1 MNQVFDFRRFT
12 LLVGK
17 HWSENRKKYLFGIGG
32 MIALLVFW
40 FAFILL
46 VDERRIPNELQAMTY
61 YFGLAITGCFFGSIL
76 FSDIASGPKA
86 MSYLSFPASHL
97 EKLICGLLYGV
108 VIFFGVFTLAF
119 YLVDI
124 PMVMFSDK
132 STVTTVVNGVET
144 IYEDKVVNIFG
155 NPFNV
160 PEGNPGPTTIF
171 LYSYVAVQSAFILGG
186 VYFPK
191 FSFLKTA
198 IVLLLLVLFLVFF
211 LTKVLSGILPE
222 GNNFSDLS
230 TMRVYEPDGN
240 YTNYKTVA
248 LPYWM
253 QQTLKYVVQFAFAPI
268 FWVVTYFR
276 IKEKQV

>member
-17 HWSENRKKYLFGIGG
+17 HWSENRKKYLFGIAG

-40 FAFILL
+40 FAFVML
-46 VDERRIPNELQAMTY
+46 VDDRRIPVELQAMTY

-108 VIFFGVFTLAF
+108 VIFFGIYTLAF

-132 STVTTVVNGVET
+132 STVTTVVNGV
-144 IYEDKVVNIFG
+144 
-155 NPFNV
+155 
-160 PEGNPGPTTIF
+160 
-171 LYSYVAVQSAFILGG
+171 
-186 VYFPK
+186 
-191 FSFLKTA
+191 
-198 IVLLLLVLFLVFF
+198 
-211 LTKVLSGILPE
+211 
-222 GNNFSDLS
+222 
-230 TMRVYEPDGN
+230 
-240 YTNYKTVA
+240 
-248 LPYWM
+248 
-253 QQTLKYVVQFAFAPI
+253 
-268 FWVVTYFR
+268 
-276 IKEKQV
+276 